1 MSDSAHDIG
10 WATKLNDPSV
20 LALREHLIANNGIK
34 GPDVVSP
41 SDIEQAVTLFRR
53 DGFVVVADVL
63 NNEQTEFL
71 AHGCDQ
77 AIAEIIALDNDY
89 GGNRGTHR
97 YSFGGSSLTRSHHR
111 PEWQMLLDIPVVLA
125 WSPLFL
131 VPKTI
136 RARQRDCLPGAV
148 YYQPLHWTFATLMP
162 SGPFSA
168 FRNPTNAMS
177 IRDLLYLMFVS
188 ISCHRN
194 SPH

>member
-10 WATKLNDPSV
+10 WATKPKDDPSV

-34 GPDVVSP
+34 GLDVVSP

-97 YSFGGSSLTRSHHR
+97 YSFGGSSLTRSQLHR
-111 PEWQMLLDIPVVLA
+111 PEWQM
-125 WSPLFL
+125 
-131 VPKTI
+131 
-136 RARQRDCLPGAV
+136 
-148 YYQPLHWTFATLMP
+148 
-162 SGPFSA
+162 
-168 FRNPTNAMS
+168 
-177 IRDLLYLMFVS
+177 
-188 ISCHRN
+188 
-194 SPH
+194 